1 VRGSGDLARLSL
13 GALGVVFGDIGTSP
27 LYTLKECFSD
37 SAVNPTEASVLGVL
51 SLIFWSLALIV
62 VIKYLGFVMRA
73 DNHGE
78 GGILALLSLLT
89 DPQGNNPK
97 RPGEPGRRRRLML
110 IVLGIFGA
118 ALLFADGLITPVI
131 SVLGALE
138 GLEVSFPTLH
148 GWEVPLALVILVT
161 LFLAQRYGTA
171 SIGSVFG
178 PTMLVWFV
186 SIAACGLPWIVRQP
200 RVLLALS
207 PVHAYRFFANHGF
220 GGFLLLG
227 AVVLCVTGAEALYA
241 DMGHFGERPIRL
253 AWGLVAFPA
262 LLVNYFGQGALL
274 LAESRERVGNP
285 FFELAPA
292 ALRIPLLLVATAAAI
307 IASQALISG
316 AFSLA
321 QQSVQLGLCP
331 RLRIIH
337 TSESARGQI
346 YVPAINAFLL
356 VGCVTLVLGFRTT
369 SNLAAAYGIA
379 VMATM
384 VITTFLYSS
393 VARQQWY
400 WPRWAVFGLV
410 ALFLSVEVP
419 YLVANMAKV
428 VSGGWFPLLVAAGV
442 FVLMTTWKTGRR
454 LLAER
459 LDTDQLPISSFLTS
473 LDEHPLTRVP
483 GTAVF
488 MTSKAG
494 GTPVV
499 LLHHVKHN
507 RVLHERVVLLTVET
521 VSRPYVRAADRVNV
535 EELGSGFWEIVARFG
550 FMESP
555 DVPVALRAARTAG
568 LEVDPAA
575 ASYYLGRET
584 LLLGK
589 RRGLS
594 RWRKAIFIFLARNAR
609 TAGSFFGLPANR
621 VIELGAQIEL

>member
-1 VRGSGDLARLSL
+1 LFTG
-13 GALGVVFGDIGTSP
+13 
-27 LYTLKECFSD
+27 E
-37 SAVNPTEASVLGVL
+37 
-51 SLIFWSLALIV
+51 IFTRS
-62 VIKYLGFVMRA
+62 
-73 DNHGE
+73 
-78 GGILALLSLLT
+78 
-89 DPQGNNPK
+89 
-97 RPGEPGRRRRLML
+97 
-110 IVLGIFGA
+110 
-118 ALLFADGLITPVI
+118 
-131 SVLGALE
+131 
-138 GLEVSFPTLH
+138 
-148 GWEVPLALVILVT
+148 
-161 LFLAQRYGTA
+161 
-171 SIGSVFG
+171 
-178 PTMLVWFV
+178 
-186 SIAACGLPWIVRQP
+186 
-200 RVLLALS
+200 
-207 PVHAYRFFANHGF
+207 
-220 GGFLLLG
+220 
-227 AVVLCVTGAEALYA
+227 
-241 DMGHFGERPIRL
+241 
-253 AWGLVAFPA
+253 
-262 LLVNYFGQGALL
+262 
-274 LAESRERVGNP
+274 
-285 FFELAPA
+285 
-292 ALRIPLLLVATAAAI
+292 
-307 IASQALISG
+307 
-316 AFSLA
+316 
-321 QQSVQLGLCP
+321 
-331 RLRIIH
+331 
-337 TSESARGQI
+337 SARGQI